1 MSEDVRERLHRTI
14 DDMSDDLISDASW
27 LLETL
32 AAAGPSLVGAQDRR
46 TRWFLLLSELV
57 ETAPPAWVEDAR
69 RRGRLAASLPF
80 ASSEAFNWDRREG
93 TRE

>member
-1 MSEDVRERLHRTI
+1 MSEDVRERLHRAL
-14 DDMSDDLISDASW
+14 DGLSEDQVRDASW
-27 LLETL
+27 LLKTL
-32 AAAGPSLVGAQDRR
+32 AAAGPSLVGTQDRR

-93 TRE
+93 ARE

>member
-1 MSEDVRERLHRTI
+1 MNQEERERLHRTI
-14 DDMSDDLISDASW
+14 DGLSDDLIPDASW

-32 AAAGPSLVGAQDRR
+32 AAAGPSLVGARDRR

-80 ASSEAFNWDRREG
+80 ASSEAFNQDRREG
-93 TRE
+93 AQG